1 MKSTSVNAVN
11 QGQRRLFAAI
21 LTLALFWA
29 LAATAAAQQGQSG
42 QPAAPAAPQTS
53 SQPQPPP
60 GGKEN
65 LGPTAD
71 SIRPYRPYNRDP
83 FKKPIKPKTPK
94 DKAKQMAV
102 QLGYPVIETRR
113 AEFRQRV
120 NEARE
125 RGLAEPSPVS
135 QYLVNE
141 LDITGVFRDDR
152 GYGAFVKAQP
162 TGTMLFLRAGER
174 CYNGEVV
181 RIEGDAEAGASRVLF
196 REFYNTEQNGKSVK
210 QERMVSKAPGAPGK

>member
-1 MKSTSVNAVN
+1 MKSTLLNLRL
-11 QGQRRLFAAI
+11 QRQRRLLEAA
-21 LTLALFWA
+21 TALALFCA
-29 LAATAAAQQGQSG
+29 LVITATAQQS
-42 QPAAPAAPQTS
+42 QPAPPPASPLS
-53 SQPQPPP
+53 SQAQPAP

-94 DKAKQMAV
+94 DKAKQVAL

-113 AEFRQRV
+113 TEFRQRV
-120 NEARE
+120 AQARDI
-125 RGLAEPSPVS
+125 GQAEPDPVS

-141 LDITGVFRDDR
+141 LDVTGVFRDER

-162 TGTMLFLRAGER
+162 TGTMLFLRTGTR

-181 RIEGDAEAGASRVLF
+181 RIEGDEAGVSRVMF
-196 REFYNTEQNGKSVK
+196 REVYNVEQNGKAVK
-210 QERMVSKAPGAPGK
+210 QERMVAKTPAAAAK

>member
-1 MKSTSVNAVN
+1 MKSTSLNAAIPR
-11 QGQRRLFAAI
+11 QRRL
-21 LTLALFWA
+21 LE
-29 LAATAAAQQGQSG
+29 AATALAIFCAFVINATAQQS
-42 QPAAPAAPQTS
+42 QPAPPASPSS
-53 SQPQPPP
+53 SQAQPAP

-94 DKAKQMAV
+94 DKAKQMAL

-113 AEFRQRV
+113 AEFRQKV
-120 NEARE
+120 SEARD
-125 RGLAEPSPVS
+125 RGLSEPEPVM

-141 LDITGVFRDDR
+141 LDVTGVFRDER

-162 TGTMLFLRAGER
+162 TGTMLFLRTGTR

-181 RIEGDAEAGASRVLF
+181 RIEGDEAGASRVMF
-196 REFYNTEQNGKSVK
+196 REFYNVEQNGKAMK
-210 QERMVSKAPGAPGK
+210 QERMVAKIPTAATGK